1 MKIDYFGNV
10 TIPIDTLVGMF
21 IITIILT
28 VVCTLATNYDK
39 GFIQWFK
46 DNL

>member
-10 TIPIDTLVGMF
+10 TIHIDVLLGLF
-21 IITIILT
+21 ILT
-28 VVCTLATNYDK
+28 IMLSVACTLAANYDK

>member
-10 TIPIDTLVGMF
+10 TIPIDMLVGMF
-21 IITIILT
+21 IITILLSVT
-28 VVCTLATNYDK
+28 FSLAASYDK